1 MVEAGKQETEP
12 LLGRVR
18 VARGLTQNALAK
30 QAGISQA
37 LLSKA
42 ESGLVA
48 LDAERTKSVA
58 AALDVPESA
67 LTVPVTALSSS
78 IVFHRKRATM
88 PVSKANQIRA
98 ILDMAQLQ
106 VGAIL
111 ADRRPPLKLRRTPL
125 PEDGYTTPED
135 IAKSLRKLLEPGV
148 GPVQSVVGTLE
159 NAGVPVVMR
168 DLDSAQIDAIFSWPV
183 DAHPLVILSDRAP
196 ADRQRFTL
204 AHELGHAVMHQV
216 PSENQEVEADRFASE
231 FLMPAR
237 GIREDLA
244 MVSIASLARLKS
256 IWRVSMAAL
265 LRRARDLGQIT
276 ESRYKSLSIEMSA
289 AGYRKNEPVSIPGET
304 PALIGAILAERLQ
317 AGDTIESLAADAH
330 MTSEEFRNTYGGLL
344 P

>member
-1 MVEAGKQETEP
+1 MEQLTRHEAEP

-42 ESGLVA
+42 ESGLVE
-48 LDAERTKSVA
+48 LDPARAKSVA
-58 AALDVPESA
+58 GALNVPQSA
-67 LTVPVTALSSS
+67 LTVPVSALSSS

-88 PVSKANQIRA
+88 PISKANQVRA
-98 ILDMAQLQ
+98 ILDLTQLQ

-111 ADRRPPLKLRRTPL
+111 ADRRPPLRIERTPL

-135 IAKSLRKLLEPGV
+135 IAKSLRKQLAPGV
-148 GPVQSVVGTLE
+148 GPVQSVVATLE
-159 NAGVPVVMR
+159 SAGVPVVMR
-168 DLDSAQIDAIFSWPV
+168 DLESSLIDAIFSWPA

-216 PSENQEVEADRFASE
+216 PSENQEAEADRFASE

-244 MVSIASLARLKS
+244 TVSIPSLARLKP

-265 LRRARDLGQIT
+265 LRRARDLGEIT

-289 AGYRKNEPVSIPGET
+289 AGYRKNEPVSITAEV
-304 PALIGAILAERLQ
+304 PALVGAVLAERLR
-317 AGDTIESLAADAH
+317 GGHTIESLAADAH
-330 MTSEEFRNTYGGLL
+330 MTADEFQTTYGGML